1 MFTGAGR
8 WGETMIEVD
17 NLTRY
22 YGEFA
27 AVQNVSFKIQEGE
40 IIGLLG
46 LNGAGKS
53 TTLKILSGLITAS
66 AGTVRMGGVDITED
80 PNAVRSRIGY
90 LPEEP
95 PLYKDMTVTAF
106 LKHIGRLKGMT
117 EAQIGQRLDP
127 VIKLAQLEG
136 REWQVIGTLSHG
148 YKKRVGIAQAILHDP
163 KLVILDEP
171 ISGLDP
177 KQIVGMRDVIRGL
190 AKGRGVIVSSHILSE
205 ISQTCDRILVINDG
219 KLVAQGTEEELASR
233 AGGGDRKLVVTVRGE
248 TEPLLAFARN
258 HAAVHSAEAAHQ
270 IRPGFGR
277 ATVVFK
283 DTDGRA
289 RFVPDL
295 IAAGQVI
302 WLLEGPEDELEG
314 IFLGLT
320 GKAA

>member
-1 MFTGAGR
+1 
-8 WGETMIEVD
+8 MIEVD
-17 NLTRY
+17 KLTRY
-22 YGEFA
+22 YGEFLA
-27 AVQNVSFKIQEGE
+27 LHDVSFRIEEGE

-53 TTLKILSGLITAS
+53 TTLKILAGLITAS
-66 AGTVRMGGVDITED
+66 SGTVRFAGVDLAED
-80 PNAVRSRIGY
+80 PSIRSRIGY

-95 PLYKDMTVTAF
+95 PLYRDMTVTAF

-117 EAQIGQRLDP
+117 EAQIGQRLGP
-127 VIKLAQLEG
+127 TIELAQLQG
-136 REWQVIGTLSHG
+136 REEWVIGTLSHG
-148 YKKRVGIAQAILHDP
+148 YKKRVGIAQAVLHDP

-219 KLVAQGTEEELASR
+219 KLVAQGSEEELSGR
-233 AGGGDRKLVVTVRGE
+233 AGGGDHKVVVTIEGDTQALV
-248 TEPLLAFARN
+248 AFARG
-258 HAAVHSAEAAHQ
+258 HETVAEVTALDAPRDGH
-270 IRPGFGR
+270 GR
-277 ATVVFK
+277 ATIVFHEPQ
-283 DTDGRA
+283 GRR

-295 IAAGQVI
+295 LAAGHQL
-302 WLLEGPEDELEG
+302 WLLEGPEDELEE

-320 GKAA
+320 TSNHPGAAA